1 MGNYLLSPF
10 KKNEEKN
17 KNINEN
23 DENKIKENRR
33 IILQNDNSI
42 YLNLN
47 DLTNLGDTNYYN
59 LNKEKTDI
67 NIKKIKKTKK
77 VNYYSKMRRRVL

>member
-42 YLNLN
+42 YSNLN
-47 DLTNLGDTNYYN
+47 DLTNLGDTN
-59 LNKEKTDI
+59 
-67 NIKKIKKTKK
+67 
-77 VNYYSKMRRRVL
+77 